1 MTEVSGAGEALRRE
15 VAALRWFHKI
25 DLGHGIVTPGYVDT
39 FRFLP
44 WLRLP
49 ESLTGKTVLDVGA
62 WDGFYSFEAERR
74 GAAQVL
80 ATDSYSWGG
89 GGWGTKA
96 AFDLARRA
104 LGSRVESRVID
115 VLELSPDNVGTFDVV
130 LFLGVLY
137 HMRHPMLALEKV
149 FGVTREMAV
158 VETHA
163 VLRSGDPAPDVLSG
177 RRAGR
182 GRDQLVRPQS
192 ARGGG
197 DAARRGLLA
206 GGAMFAGPAFG
217 ERLLVAANR
226 ALRGRGPFLRLLRHG
241 RVVYHAY
248 R

>member
-1 MTEVSGAGEALRRE
+1 MTEASGAGEALRRE
-15 VAALRWFHKI
+15 IAALRWFHKI

-49 ESLTGKTVLDVGA
+49 ESLSGKT
-62 WDGFYSFEAERR
+62 
-74 GAAQVL
+74 VL

-96 AFDLARRA
+96 GFDLARRPM
-104 LGSRVESRVID
+104 GSRVESRVID

-137 HMRHPMLALEKV
+137 HMRHPMLALETV

-163 VLRSGDPAPDVLSG
+163 VLRSGDPALTFY
-177 RRAGR
+177 
-182 GRDQLVRPQS
+182 
-192 ARGGG
+192 RGGELDG
-197 DAARRGLLA
+197 DETNWFGPNPRAVEEMLRAVGFSRVERV
-206 GGAMFAGPAFG
+206 FAGPAFG